1 MEISSFNVMFRIVEM
16 LYATYKYDRCLL
28 PKEDL
33 NWITVMG
40 GRGGGVAG
48 MQLASA
54 GLSVDCF
61 VLSSYVSKPYIQNF
75 NNLHYVQRGA
85 C

>member
-1 MEISSFNVMFRIVEM
+1 LNLKFRIVEM
-16 LYATYKYDRCLL
+16 LYATYKYDSCFL
-28 PKEDL
+28 PKEYL
-33 NWITVMG
+33 INWITIMG
-40 GRGGGVAG
+40 GGGGGGVAG